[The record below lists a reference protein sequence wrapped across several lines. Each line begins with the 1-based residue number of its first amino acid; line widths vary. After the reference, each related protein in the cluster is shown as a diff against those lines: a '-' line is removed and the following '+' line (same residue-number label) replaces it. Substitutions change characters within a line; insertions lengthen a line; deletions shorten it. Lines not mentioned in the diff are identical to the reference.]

1 MGPRRRPLVATVTD
15 WQAWHEDYADPS
27 LALSRRLPVP
37 GHIRRWLDDTA
48 PTRVRVTSVCAGDGR
63 DLLAVLAAR
72 TDAARVSCLL
82 VERDPDLAGRA
93 EASARGAGLTDVTV
107 RCADAGT
114 TDAYVG
120 HDPADLVLLC
130 GVLGNVSDADA
141 FGTIDAVQMLCAAG
155 ATVVWTRHRR
165 EPDLTPALRRRFMA
179 AGFAE
184 ESFTSPDDAQWSV
197 GVHRLTRAPQPL
209 RPGRPLFAFVR

>member
-1 MGPRRRPLVATVTD
+1 VTD

-27 LALSRRLPVP
+27 SALSRRLHVVQ
-37 GHIRRWLDDTA
+37 GHIRRWLEETA
-48 PTRVRVTSVCAGDGR
+48 PAEVRVTSVCAGDGR

-72 TDAARVSCLL
+72 TDAGRVSCLL
-82 VERDPDLAGRA
+82 VERDPDLASRA
-93 EASARGAGLTDVTV
+93 DASARGTGLTGITV
-107 RCADAGT
+107 SCADAGT

-120 HDPADLVLLC
+120 QDPADLVLLC

-141 FGTIDAVQMLCAAG
+141 FGTIDALPMLCAAG

-165 EPDLTPALRRRFMA
+165 EPDLTPALRRQFMV

-184 ESFTSPDDAQWSV
+184 ESFTAPENAHWSV

-209 RPGRPLFAFVR
+209 RPGRRLFAFVR